1 MMNYTIF
8 SFILIMWIL
17 IIIGGGFLVVLTSMI
32 SLEGSVK
39 IGFLELYYASIAK
52 AVIAIILIIVWI
64 YTLIKIKNWIFY
76 KKIKT

>member
-17 IIIGGGFLVVLTSMI
+17 IIIGGGLLVVFTSLI
-32 SLEGSVK
+32 SIKGYVT
-39 IGFLELYYASIAK
+39 IGFLEVSYASIAK
-52 AVIAIILIIVWI
+52 AVIAIILVIVWI
-64 YTLIKIKNWIFY
+64 YALIKIKNWIFH